1 MTASFKCAVA
11 LGVDIGGTFVKV
23 ALVGPGPAVLER
35 ARLSMDPAE
44 PPESLLRRLSGS
56 VSDLEALVEGSPALP
71 VGVGCAGLIDAGAGV
86 VKTSPNLPLWQDV
99 PVVAALLA
107 GLACSDG
114 RPRAA
119 SARDGGGPSAVVL
132 DNDANVF
139 SFAEGFYGAAK
150 ESADAVF
157 VTLGTGVGGGLKLGG
172 RLYTGS
178 CGFAG
183 EIGHTT
189 IDPDGPVCACGNR
202 GCLESFVGSVGI
214 VRRARR
220 IIEEEG
226 RQDEWLRRGLLS
238 LDCLTVKDVGR
249 AAEAGDGL
257 AIRVFGEVGEYL
269 GVAVAN
275 VINLLNP
282 EVVVLGGGVSGAGEP
297 LFSAVRSTVLR
308 RALGPSSKCT
318 RIVPALF
325 GEDAGVIGAAMKAAS
340 AGGSQRDE

>member
-1 MTASFKCAVA
+1 MTASFRSAIA

-23 ALVGPGPAVLER
+23 ALVGSGPAVLDR

-44 PPESLLRRLSGS
+44 PAEALLRRLSATLSG
-56 VSDLEALVEGSPALP
+56 LEALVVGSPALP
-71 VGVGCAGLIDAGAGV
+71 VGVGCAGLIDARAGV
-86 VKTSPNLPLWQDV
+86 VRTSPNLPLWQDV
-99 PVVAALLA
+99 PLVAALSA
-107 GLACSDG
+107 GLANPENSP
-114 RPRAA
+114 RPAGV
-119 SARDGGGPSAVVL
+119 ARDGARAAAVLL

-139 SFAEGFYGAAK
+139 SFGEGFYGAAK
-150 ESADAVF
+150 ECANAVF
-157 VTLGTGVGGGLKLGG
+157 VTLGTGVGGGLKLDGK
-172 RLYTGS
+172 LYTGS

-202 GCLESFVGSVGI
+202 GCLESFVGSASI

-220 IIEEEG
+220 LIEEES
-226 RQDEWLRRGLLS
+226 RQGAWLSSGLPS
-238 LDCLTVKDVGR
+238 LDDLTAGDIGR
-249 AAEAGDGL
+249 AAEAGDPL

-269 GVAVAN
+269 GVALAS

-282 EVVVLGGGVSGAGEP
+282 EVIVLGGGVSKAGEP

-308 RALGPSSKCT
+308 RALGLSSKCA

-340 AGGSQRDE
+340 AGGS

>member
-1 MTASFKCAVA
+1 MPASFRDAVA
-11 LGVDIGGTFVKV
+11 MGVDIGGTFVKV
-23 ALVGPGPAVLER
+23 ALVGPGPAILER

-44 PPESLLRRLSGS
+44 PAEVVLERLSETLSG
-56 VSDLEALVEGSPALP
+56 LALLAEGGPALP
-71 VGVGCAGLIDAGAGV
+71 VGVGCAGLIDAQSGIV
-86 VKTSPNLPLWQDV
+86 RTSPNLPLWQDV
-99 PVVAALLA
+99 PVVGTL
-107 GLACSDG
+107 
-114 RPRAA
+114 
-119 SARDGGGPSAVVL
+119 SARLARPGAGRGADRGRGAARVLL

-139 SFAEGFYGAAK
+139 SFAEGFYGAAR
-150 ESADAVF
+150 ESANAVF
-157 VTLGTGVGGGLKLGG
+157 VTLGTGVGGGLKLDG

-189 IDPDGPVCACGNR
+189 TDPDGPVCACGNR
-202 GCLESFVGSVGI
+202 GCLESFVGSASI

-226 RQDEWLRRGLLS
+226 KESEWLSESTPS
-238 LDCLTVKDVGR
+238 LDDLTVRDVGR
-249 AAEAGDGL
+249 AAETGNAA

-269 GVAVAN
+269 GVALAS

-282 EVVVLGGGVSGAGEP
+282 EIIVVGGGVSRAGEP
-297 LFSAVRSTVLR
+297 LFSAVRATVLR
-308 RALGPSSKCT
+308 RALGLSSKCV

-340 AGGSQRDE
+340 AGGS